1 MGAHSTFK
9 LTRTKAIAPSLGAW
23 SACLRQ
29 TSASTPQSFK
39 YILMFI
45 PFMLRLHLL
54 CYQFLFS
61 ETYYVRKHPQ
71 WILSSGILRVK
82 SVFACDS
89 SVVRSYRL
97 PVKVLWQKWNG
108 WFWVAQVARDYR
120 KKSRLR
126 KCERLWELL
135 FFMFVSFTSIQQIM
149 AILLKMNICLNSYY
163 WMTFFNNTH
172 SLPIKVCQVVV

>member
-1 MGAHSTFK
+1 MVGLSSANIGFNSTIFQ
-9 LTRTKAIAPSLGAW
+9 IYFDVYSFYV
-23 SACLRQ
+23 
-29 TSASTPQSFK
+29 TSASP
-39 YILMFI
+39 
-45 PFMLRLHLL
+45 LL
-54 CYQFLFS
+54 SILFS

-126 KCERLWELL
+126 KCERLWELV

-149 AILLKMNICLNSYY
+149 AILLKMNIFLNSYY